1 MHTQAHRRTKTIF
14 SAGRAA
20 EVISSRGGSPRPRPA
35 RPRRAPCGPQGRL
48 LALLAPRG
56 QVCAPPP
63 FESGGHL
70 SVTEPEIRAS
80 EREEKARRKV
90 FRVQINSQGGEL
102 TLMWREPFFREF

>member
-1 MHTQAHRRTKTIF
+1 MA
-14 SAGRAA
+14 
-20 EVISSRGGSPRPRPA
+20 
-35 RPRRAPCGPQGRL
+35 RRAGSWRFWRPEGRFVH
-48 LALLAPRG
+48 PR
-56 QVCAPPP
+56 

-70 SVTEPEIRAS
+70 RVTEPEIRAS